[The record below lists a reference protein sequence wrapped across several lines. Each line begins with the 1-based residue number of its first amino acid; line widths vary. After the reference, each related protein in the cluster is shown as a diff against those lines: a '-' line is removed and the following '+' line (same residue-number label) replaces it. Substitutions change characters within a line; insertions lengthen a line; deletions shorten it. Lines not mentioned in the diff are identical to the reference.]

1 MERCKPRKDVGL
13 RLRRCIIAIG
23 VILFAIAALAA
34 LVTPADAQFGRN
46 KIQYKN
52 LKWQVLTTPHFEFY
66 FHEGS
71 EAFVLRAA
79 LIMEDGYR
87 MLSEKLQEDLPW
99 KVPVIL
105 YGAHSDFLQT
115 NVADSMLPEGVQA
128 FAEPSRKRIV
138 LPFTGSYKAFA
149 HTAVHELA
157 HVFTFQVVYNRLLDN
172 VFSRNYLFPM
182 PLWIAEGVAE
192 YLSVGWDAESDMYI
206 RDAVIHDYLMDLD
219 YAAGFMVYKAGQS
232 ALNYVEQT
240 YGHEKV
246 RELLYALGSTR
257 NADIALERTL
267 GLDVR
272 SFSASWKKALRKH
285 YWPMFGEKTEAE
297 DIGRRLTNHRKD
309 RAYYNTK
316 AVMSPDGERVAYFSD
331 RDGWIS
337 IYIMSVIDGKIIKK
351 LVSGY
356 RSNRFESLHFF
367 TSSISFSPDG
377 ERLVFVAKSKGHD
390 VLFVVD
396 ANNGRVKKKISVD
409 VDEMT
414 SPAWSPKGDKICVS
428 ANFSGQT
435 DLLLVDVES
444 GDTQRLT
451 NDPADQLSPRFF
463 PDGKRI
469 VFTYYP
475 EATIPVP
482 VVLNAETRLAISE
495 MDFLAYENVRQDL
508 SLDIYEI
515 EIETGIMR
523 PMVKTAGDDD
533 NPVILD
539 KGRKMVF
546 VSDVSGVSNL
556 YVANLENGT
565 HYRITDALSG
575 IFTPDVNESKNR
587 LTFTAFVE
595 GGYDIFIS
603 DDLDH
608 LLRQRYGDG
617 SVVADVLGSKKG
629 HDAGRKDSKTSAGPD
644 IPLAALLGRAD
655 EIARAN
661 QENGDDATNSPVYA
675 MTAADSSSMF
685 DVKALLP
692 ESGASTA
699 DAAAQPTTAVAQN
712 SASSLSPGSGGS
724 ATGNLEGIPAT
735 FGTEVPAPKGGSVSN
750 YKLKMAPDFVGGGG
764 VYFATGYGFG
774 LANTIAF
781 SDILG
786 DHRMIFSFNIQKDIA
801 DADLLA
807 SYYYLKR
814 RINYGLGFFQF
825 SSYLNSRMSSIGES
839 FSSYRLFAERNYGLF
854 GMISY
859 PFNTFDRVDLELQAF
874 VSERRFFD
882 RISDDQYSNQ
892 IFYAET
898 NSSTRR
904 LIEPSISYVHDA
916 SFYDMFGPVEG
927 SRYTFSVS
935 RGIGFN
941 ETGVSRTSGY
951 LDFRRY
957 KRIFYRNSVAARFA
971 IAGSEGPD
979 PRTYFLGG
987 PSTLRGYDYLAFEGS
1002 RMAVVNLEYRFPL
1015 VDALIIGFPGR
1026 WGLGNVGGKLFYDVG
1041 TTWNKDELNPIR
1053 SDVNGLAFRDL
1064 RADFGFGVHFY
1075 MAYFLLNFQVAWQT
1089 DMREVY
1095 ASHFS
1100 FFIGPAF

>member
-1 MERCKPRKDVGL
+1 L
-13 RLRRCIIAIG
+13 AICIVVLTVAA
-23 VILFAIAALAA
+23 FAA
-34 LVTPADAQFGRN
+34 PADAQFGRN

-66 FHEGS
+66 FHQGS

-87 MLSEKLQEDLPW
+87 MLAEKLQEDLPW
-99 KVPVIL
+99 RVPVIL
-105 YGAHSDFLQT
+105 YGSHSDFLQT
-115 NVADSMLPEGVQA
+115 NVSDSMLPEGVQA

-206 RDAVIHDYLMDLD
+206 RDAVIHDYLMDLQ
-219 YAAGFMVYKAGQS
+219 YTSGFMVYKAGQS

-257 NADIALERTL
+257 SADIALERTL

-272 SFSASWKKALRKH
+272 SFSERWKKSLRKH

-297 DIGRRLTNHRKD
+297 DIGRRLTNHIKD

-316 AVMSPDGERVAYFSD
+316 AVMSPDGEKLAYFSD

-377 ERLVFVAKSKGHD
+377 QRLVFVAKSKGHD
-390 VLFVVD
+390 TLFIVD
-396 ANNGRVKKKISVD
+396 SKNGRVKKKIRVKA
-409 VDEMT
+409 DELT
-414 SPAWSPKGDKICVS
+414 SPAWSPLGDKIVVS
-428 ANFSGQT
+428 ANFAGQT
-435 DLLLVDVES
+435 DLILIDIES
-444 GDTQRLT
+444 EEVQRLT

-475 EATIPVP
+475 ETTIPVP
-482 VVLNAETRLAISE
+482 VELNAQTRHTISE

-508 SLDIYEI
+508 TLDIYEL
-515 EIETGIMR
+515 EIDTGIMR
-523 PMVKTAGDDD
+523 PIVKTAGDDD
-533 NPVILD
+533 SPVILQN
-539 KGRKMVF
+539 GRKMVF

-556 YVANLENGT
+556 YVADLEKGT
-565 HYRITDALSG
+565 HFRVTDALSG
-575 IFTPDVNESKNR
+575 LFTPDVNEKKNR

-608 LLRQRYGDG
+608 LLRQRYGDE
-617 SVVADVLGSKKG
+617 SVVANVLGSGAKTG
-629 HDAGRKDSKTSAGPD
+629 SEAGESKANAGPD
-644 IPLAALLGRAD
+644 IPLAALLGKAD
-655 EIARAN
+655 EIAKANSEAGRVAADREPEFARA
-661 QENGDDATNSPVYA
+661 ET
-675 MTAADSSSMF
+675 DSSSIF
-685 DVKALLP
+685 EVQALLP
-692 ESGASTA
+692 RSGSPTA
-699 DAAAQPTTAVAQN
+699 DGAAKAPTTVAQN
-712 SASSLSPGSGGS
+712 VGVSPPKSETGDLTGS
-724 ATGNLEGIPAT
+724 LEGIPDT
-735 FGTEVPAPKGGSVSN
+735 FGSGESATKGGSIKN
-750 YKLKMAPDFVGGGG
+750 YKLKLAPDYVGGGG

-774 LANTIAF
+774 LANTIVL

-786 DHRMIFSFNIQKDIA
+786 DHRMMFSFNIQRDIA
-801 DADLLA
+801 DSDLLA

-814 RINYGLGFFQF
+814 RINYGIGFFQF
-825 SSYLNSRMSSIGES
+825 SSYLNSRISSIGES
-839 FSSYRLFAERNYGLF
+839 FSNYRLFAERNYGVF
-854 GMISY
+854 GLISF
-859 PFNTFDRVDLELQAF
+859 PFNTFDRLDLQLQAF
-874 VSERRFFD
+874 ISERRFFD
-882 RISDDQYSNQ
+882 RLDEDPYTNQY
-892 IFYAET
+892 FYQET

-904 LIEPSISYVHDA
+904 LVEPSVSFVHDA

-927 SRYTFSVS
+927 SRYALSLS

-941 ETGVSRTSGY
+941 ETGVSRTTAY
-951 LDFRRY
+951 LDFRKY
-957 KRIFYRNSVAARFA
+957 KRIFYRNSVAMRFA

-979 PRTYFLGG
+979 PRTFFLGG
-987 PSTLRGYDYLAFEGS
+987 PSTLRGYDYLAFEGT
-1002 RMAVVNLEYRFPL
+1002 RMAVLNLEYRFPL
-1015 VDALIIGFPGR
+1015 VHALIVGFPGR
-1026 WGLGNVGGKLFYDVG
+1026 WGLGNIGGKLFYDVG
-1041 TTWNKDELNPIR
+1041 TTWNKNELNPLR
-1053 SDVNGLAFRDL
+1053 SDRGGGVVFRDL
-1064 RADFGFGVHFY
+1064 LADFGFGVHFY

-1089 DMREVY
+1089 DMNEVY

>member
-1 MERCKPRKDVGL
+1 MDRSDPRKDDGL
-13 RLRRCIIAIG
+13 RLRHRIFAIG
-23 VILFAIAALAA
+23 VILVTSVVLVIVLAA
-34 LVTPADAQFGRN
+34 PTNAQFGRN
-46 KIQYKN
+46 KIQHKN

-87 MLSEKLQEDLPW
+87 MLEDKLQQGLPW
-99 KVPVIL
+99 RVPVIL

-115 NVADSMLPEGVQA
+115 NVSDSMLPEGVQA
-128 FAEPSRKRIV
+128 FAEPSRRRIV

-157 HVFTFQVVYNRLLDN
+157 HVFTFQIVYNRLLDN

-182 PLWIAEGVAE
+182 PLWLAEGVAE
-192 YLSVGWDAESDMYI
+192 YLSIGWDAESDMFV

-219 YAAGFMVYKAGQS
+219 YTSGFMVYKAGQS

-246 RELLYALGSTR
+246 RELLFALGSTR

-272 SFSASWKKALRKH
+272 AFSARWKKSLRKH

-316 AVMSPDGERVAYFSD
+316 AVMSPNGERVAYFSD

-390 VLFVVD
+390 VLFIVD
-396 ANNGRVKKKISVD
+396 AKNGKVKKKIRVK
-409 VDEMT
+409 VDELT
-414 SPAWSPKGDKICVS
+414 SPAWSPQGDKICVS

-435 DLLLVDVES
+435 DLLLVDVET

-482 VVLNAETRLAISE
+482 IELSAETRVTINE
-495 MDFLAYENVRQDL
+495 MDFLAYENVRLDL
-508 SLDIYEI
+508 TLDIYEI
-515 EIETGIMR
+515 EIETGIIR
-523 PMVKTAGDDD
+523 PIVKTAGDDD
-533 NPVILD
+533 SPVIID

-556 YVANLENGT
+556 YVADLENGT
-565 HYRITDALSG
+565 HHRITDALSG
-575 IFTPDVNESKNR
+575 LFTPDVNEKKNR

-608 LLRQRYGDG
+608 LLRQRYEDG
-617 SVVADVLGSKKG
+617 SVVANVLGSGSRKG
-629 HDAGRKDSKTSAGPD
+629 SGERGSGTNAGPD

-655 EIARAN
+655 DVARAN
-661 QENGDDATNSPVYA
+661 RDAAKSATGESVYA
-675 MTAADSSSMF
+675 LTDADSASIF
-685 DVKALLP
+685 DVKTMLP
-692 ESGASTA
+692 GTGTTTA
-699 DAAAQPTTAVAQN
+699 DAAAKRGAVVAQAD
-712 SASSLSPGSGGS
+712 ASSLG
-724 ATGNLEGIPAT
+724 TDGNANIEGISSSLGSNEPVT
-735 FGTEVPAPKGGSVSN
+735 KGGSVSK

-774 LANTIAF
+774 LANTIAL

-786 DHRMIFSFNIQKDIA
+786 DHRLIFSFNIQRDIA
-801 DADLLA
+801 DSDLLA

-814 RINYGLGFFQF
+814 RINYGVGFFQF
-825 SSYLNSRMSSIGES
+825 SSYLNSRISSIGES
-839 FSSYRLFAERNYGLF
+839 FSSYRLFAERNYGMF
-854 GMISY
+854 GLVSF
-859 PFNTFDRVDLELQAF
+859 PLNTFDRLDFELQAF
-874 VSERRFFD
+874 ISERRFFD
-882 RISDDQYSNQ
+882 RLPAADYDTQV
-892 IFYAET
+892 FYREAD
-898 NSSTRR
+898 SSTRR
-904 LIEPSISYVHDA
+904 LIEPSISFVHDA
-916 SFYDMFGPVEG
+916 SFYDRFGPVEG
-927 SRYTFSVS
+927 SRYTLSVS
-935 RGIGFN
+935 RGIGLN
-941 ETGVSRTSGY
+941 ETGVSRTTGY
-951 LDFRRY
+951 MDFRKY
-957 KRIFYRNSVAARFA
+957 KRIFYRNSVAFRTAVA
-971 IAGSEGPD
+971 ASEGPD
-979 PRTYFLGG
+979 PRTFFLGG

-1002 RMAVVNLEYRFPL
+1002 RMAVLNLEYRFPL
-1015 VDALIIGFPGR
+1015 VDALILGFPGR
-1026 WGLGNVGGKLFYDVG
+1026 WGLGNIGGKLFYDVG
-1041 TTWNKDELNPIR
+1041 STWNKDELNPFR
-1053 SDVNGLAFRDL
+1053 SDLNGIVFRDL
-1064 RADFGFGVHFY
+1064 LADFGFGVHFY

-1089 DMREVY
+1089 DMNEVY

-1100 FFIGPAF
+1100 FFIGPGF